1 MAPPIAAAA
10 RRPEGADARMQ
21 QKTRKLWGTVAIIV
35 LLIVYPLAIMQI
47 YVTTM
52 MDLPWWGAILVLCIA
67 GLLWFYPA
75 SWVVR
80 WMSKPD

>member
-1 MAPPIAAAA
+1 
-10 RRPEGADARMQ
+10 MQ
-21 QKTRKLWGTVAIIV
+21 QKTRKLWGTLAIIA
-35 LLIVYPLAIMQI
+35 LLIVYPLAIMEV
-47 YVTTM
+47 YVSTPLM
-52 MDLPWWGAILVLCIA
+52 GLPWWGAIIVLAIA

>member
-1 MAPPIAAAA
+1 M
-10 RRPEGADARMQ
+10 RQRV
-21 QKTRKLWGTVAIIV
+21 RKLWGTLAIIA
-35 LLIVYPLAIMQI
+35 LLIVYPLAVMEL
-47 YVTTM
+47 YVSTLTG
-52 MDLPWWGAILVLCIA
+52 LPWWGSIVVLCLA

>member
-1 MAPPIAAAA
+1 MTQ
-10 RRPEGADARMQ
+10 R
-21 QKTRKLWGTVAIIV
+21 TRKLWGTLGIIAS
-35 LLIVYPLAIMQI
+35 LIVYPLAIMEI
-47 YVTTM
+47 YVSTPLM
-52 MDLPWWGAILVLCIA
+52 GLPWWGAIIVLAIA